1 MYVDK
6 RGVPSRSPPIIEWEG
21 VATHAAW
28 HPPYVVLFTPAFI
41 EVRHVESG
49 RLAQVINGLDIRC
62 LWDGRGV
69 VRPEG
74 FDDFDDPRTPR
85 IHAVLD
91 DSEMS
96 SYSVGSH
103 AHARSRSQT
112 RGLPKRQHVVVLM
125 PTERLVVPGTRYSPS
140 LLSVADT
147 LPPYVP

>member
-49 RLAQVINGLDIRC
+49 RLAQVVNGLDIRC

-96 SYSVGSH
+96 STFSANQH
-103 AHARSRSQT
+103 HLRS
-112 RGLPKRQHVVVLM
+112 GGKRQHAVVLA

-147 LPPYVP
+147 LPVYVP